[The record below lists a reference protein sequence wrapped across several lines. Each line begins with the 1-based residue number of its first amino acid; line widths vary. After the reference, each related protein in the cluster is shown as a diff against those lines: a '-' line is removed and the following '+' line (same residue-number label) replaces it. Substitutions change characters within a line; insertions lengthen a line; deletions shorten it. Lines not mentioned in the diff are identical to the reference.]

1 LQSEIFNVFRNM
13 KIDTIE
19 NKVEEFSGI
28 ARNIEDIKA
37 SYPDEW
43 IVLGDPEKDE
53 FDQTIAGVLLY
64 HSPDKRELAY
74 RDKPLLKLFKKK
86 SLFYNRVT
94 IGEKRPV
101 IASIFST
108 LKPLKK

>member
-1 LQSEIFNVFRNM
+1 M
-13 KIDTIE
+13 KTDTIDK
-19 NKVEEFSGI
+19 NVEFSD
-28 ARNIEDIKA
+28 AVRSIEDIKA

-43 IVLGDPEKDE
+43 IVLGNPEKDE
-53 FDQTIAGVLLY
+53 FNQTIAGVLLY

-74 RDKPLLKLFKKK
+74 RDKPLLRQYKKK

-94 IGEKRPV
+94 ISQKRPV

-108 LKPLKK
+108 LKPLKQ